1 MILMHSSC
9 NTLKL
14 FLTVYTACGGN
25 ISLGV
30 NETWLIGTPGYGDL
44 EYSNNM
50 NCTWDI
56 TAPQNSFIVSTFET
70 FELEEGCYDRFN
82 IEGR

>member
-1 MILMHSSC
+1 M
-9 NTLKL
+9 KL

-56 TAPQNSFIVSTFET
+56 IAPQNSFIVSGFDIRET
-70 FELEEGCYDRFN
+70 L
-82 IEGR
+82 I